1 MGLPNEA
8 TLIVHLL
15 QDTDKENC
23 DKTEREN
30 DENDEN
36 AAHKKRK
43 TTKNA
48 SLYLAKLCIVLSLI
62 NILRMLYM

>member
-15 QDTDKENC
+15 QDTDKESC

-30 DENDEN
+30 DGNDEN
-36 AAHKKRK
+36 AAHKKGRQLK
-43 TTKNA
+43 MQVSKIM
-48 SLYLAKLCIVLSLI
+48 YCVVI
-62 NILRMLYM
+62 N